1 MSPAAPAELGHLVVA
16 LGLGQD
22 ARRPSRMKAYR
33 ANSPPL
39 AFSLSAPAGRGAAE
53 ELKRGRA
60 GGGSFSLICAPSEL
74 GKKIC
79 HSNVAI
85 ARAKSTV
92 FVRSAAAFIAN
103 WGPKVTQLG
112 GGRWDPLKT
121 ESATLP
127 NPS

>member
-1 MSPAAPAELGHLVVA
+1 MSSAAPAELGHLVVA

-33 ANSPPL
+33 ANSLPL

-60 GGGSFSLICAPSEL
+60 GGGDSSLSRPPSEL

-79 HSNVAI
+79 HSNVAT
-85 ARAKSTV
+85 AKTMGEA
-92 FVRSAAAFIAN
+92 FVEPSAGII
-103 WGPKVTQLG
+103 
-112 GGRWDPLKT
+112 
-121 ESATLP
+121 
-127 NPS
+127 